1 VQRFNLK
8 LRQEHFSKNLPLC
21 PIDFATLEIER
32 HETPATIPRAFPF
45 HRLLDDPSS
54 SAKMEGYHVLLASN
68 FFTWTNLEIRFL
80 E

>member
-1 VQRFNLK
+1 LK
-8 LRQEHFSKNLPLC
+8 LRQEHFSKNLPFC

-32 HETPATIPRAFPF
+32 SQTPAAISRAFSF
-45 HRLLDDPSS
+45 QGQLEHPSGS
-54 SAKMEGYHVLLASN
+54 QKMEGYHLLLASN